1 MPTST
6 PKFDMLVCMPA
17 AEDEDWLLR
26 LRLWW
31 LPRVRMGVG
40 SVRTA

>member
-1 MPTST
+1 
-6 PKFDMLVCMPA
+6 MLVCMPA
-17 AEDEDWLLR
+17 TEDEDWLLR